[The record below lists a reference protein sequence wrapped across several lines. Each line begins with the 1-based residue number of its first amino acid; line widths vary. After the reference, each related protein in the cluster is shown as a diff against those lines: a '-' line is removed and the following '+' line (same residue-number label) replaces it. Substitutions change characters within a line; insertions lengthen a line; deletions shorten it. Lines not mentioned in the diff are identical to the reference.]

1 MIHSAQFTKVEVS
14 KAKGGGVELGT
25 NEIRGE
31 AESRR
36 LARLA
41 PRLWFSL
48 FFLGFGYFFCFGW
61 LVWLGFLYLAPVG
74 FDPVAYGGNQ
84 SSLCLDKTK
93 EWKR

>member
-48 FFLGFGYFFCFGW
+48 FFSWFWLFLLFW
-61 LVWLGFLYLAPVG
+61 LVGLVRLLVP
-74 FDPVAYGGNQ
+74 
-84 SSLCLDKTK
+84 SSSWFRPCRIRREPNFSCLHKTK
-93 EWKR
+93 GKI